1 MSAEASGQGLRV
13 LMISSEWPSAEHP
26 GSGIFIEQQAR
37 FLRSAGVDVDVVAF
51 RGAKDP
57 RRYVRAWIEVQ
68 RRVRAAEYHLVHAQF
83 GQSGLLALP
92 KRLPLVVTFRGSD
105 LQGIVGRDACQDYPA
120 GAGQ

>member
-26 GSGIFIEQQAR
+26 GSGVFIEQQAR

-68 RRVRAAEYHLVHAQF
+68 RRGSAAESHLLPAQF
-83 GQSGLLALP
+83 GPRGPPALP
-92 KRLPLVVTFRGSD
+92 KPLPLAVTLRG
-105 LQGIVGRDACQDYPA
+105 P
-120 GAGQ
+120 

>member
-26 GSGIFIEQQAR
+26 GSGVFIEQQAR

-68 RRVRAAEYHLVHAQF
+68 RRGGGAAYHLPAPPF
-83 GQSGLLALP
+83 GPHGPPPASLPAPPGRPALCR
-92 KRLPLVVTFRGSD
+92 RLPGS
-105 LQGIVGRDACQDYPA
+105 VRPR
-120 GAGQ
+120 